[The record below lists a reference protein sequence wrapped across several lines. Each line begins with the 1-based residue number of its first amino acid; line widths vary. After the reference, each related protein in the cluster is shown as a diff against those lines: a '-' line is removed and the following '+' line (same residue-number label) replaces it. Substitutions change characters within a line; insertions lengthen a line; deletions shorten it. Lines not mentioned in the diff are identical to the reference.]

1 MQENIEPETDVA
13 QTEAT
18 NLPNWHV
25 EPEPAEPIAEV
36 EPETAEQNESEGD
49 NRQVAKL
56 RKEAAR
62 YRTELRQTQAQ
73 LETANAQ
80 LTAARRQIIAN
91 NRAVTGWVRD
101 DAVTAMIDGLDVA
114 SLFNE
119 DGTLNADALGD
130 AVREQLKSHPYY
142 DRKPGSGA
150 MRTALANSAPHVHKP
165 VSVDPLSRALR
176 LRNS

>member
-1 MQENIEPETDVA
+1 MSEDIMTETDAA

-25 EPEPAEPIAEV
+25 EPEPAEPTAEA
-36 EPETAEQNESEGD
+36 EPEPAEQNESEGD

-62 YRTELRQTQAQ
+62 YRIELRQTQAQ

-80 LTAARRQIIAN
+80 LTAARRQILAN
-91 NRAVTGWVRD
+91 HRAVTGWVRD
-101 DAVTAMIDGLDVA
+101 DAVDAMLDGMDIA
-114 SLFNE
+114 SMFSE
-119 DGTLNADALGD
+119 DGTLDADALGD
-130 AVREQLKSHPYY
+130 AVREQLKAHPYF

-150 MRTALANSAPHVHKP
+150 MKTALANSAPHVRQP
-165 VSVDPLSRALR
+165 VTADPLSRALR